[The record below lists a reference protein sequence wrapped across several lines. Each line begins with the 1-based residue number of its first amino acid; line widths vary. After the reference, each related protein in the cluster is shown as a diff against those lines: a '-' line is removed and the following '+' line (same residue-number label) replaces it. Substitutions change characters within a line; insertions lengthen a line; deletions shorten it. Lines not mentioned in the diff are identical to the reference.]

1 MKRSLKKL
9 LEYSIKA
16 TDGIKG
22 NVKDFL
28 FDEDK
33 WIIRYLE
40 IDLGTWFKDK
50 KVLIGRTFLNT
61 PEWTYKVFPVNITKS
76 DIEKAPKLEKHLPV
90 SLKYEEIYNKYYNQE
105 NYWGFQSI
113 TNRILYPQ
121 RPIKSPKQELNEKKI
136 DSNLRSYLELEN
148 YHVHSKDGMFGHISD
163 LIIDDEDWQIVYA
176 IIDTGNWMPW
186 NKKKVIIPINALIEI
201 SYVREEIR
209 LNMNIEQIKNSPV
222 YDESLA
228 FVLNYEESVNNFYI
242 NLFK

>member
-186 NKKKVIIPINALIEI
+186 NKK
-201 SYVREEIR
+201 R
-209 LNMNIEQIKNSPV
+209 
-222 YDESLA
+222 
-228 FVLNYEESVNNFYI
+228 
-242 NLFK
+242 

>member
-9 LEYSIKA
+9 LIYSVKA
-16 TDGIKG
+16 TDGEKG

-40 IDLGTWFKDK
+40 IDLGTILKDR

-61 PEWTYKVFPVNITKS
+61 PEWSEKVFPINITKS
-76 DIEKAPKLEKHLPV
+76 DIEKAPELEQHPPV
-90 SLKYEEIYNKYYNQE
+90 SLKYEEVYNKPSDKKNNWDFPAFKY
-105 NYWGFQSI
+105 
-113 TNRILYPQ
+113 RILNP
-121 RPIKSPKQELNEKKI
+121 PISIPKQELNEKNI
-136 DSNLRSYLELEN
+136 DSNLRSYQELEN
-148 YHVHSKDGMFGHISD
+148 YQIHSKNGVFGHICD

-186 NKKKVIIPINALIEI
+186 NKKKVIIPINSLTEI
-201 SYVREEIR
+201 SYVKEEIK
-209 LNMNIEQIKNSPV
+209 LNMNIEQIKNSPK

-228 FVLNYEESVNNFYI
+228 FEVNYEESVNSFYV
-242 NLFK
+242 